1 VAPKSKSIRAVFFD
15 LGDTLIDVR
24 DYALWLEVARGV
36 MVDVDSDAL
45 VHAVQEVVK
54 ANDRPNPVSHTEL
67 WRQILAAAADRPV
80 TTHTAER
87 FMADLA
93 ERPRTGH
100 LFSDAR
106 RCLDV
111 LHAQGRTLG
120 VISNSRSEE
129 SIRTLMESVGILRFF
144 SVVVSSGTEG
154 VAKPEAEI
162 FHRALKRA
170 HVRGPESFF
179 VGDLAYTDAQA
190 ARAAGLHSVWL
201 HRDGTG
207 FGEDPP
213 EITSLLE
220 VPLVIRRIEEGS

>member
-36 MVDVDSDAL
+36 MVDLDSDAL
-45 VHAVQEVVK
+45 VHAVQE
-54 ANDRPNPVSHTEL
+54 AIRTNDRPDPVSHTEL
-67 WRQILAAAADRPV
+67 WRQILAAASDRPV

-87 FMADLA
+87 FLA
-93 ERPRTGH
+93 ELGDREPTGR

-129 SIRTLMESVGILRFF
+129 SIRMLMESVGILRFF
-144 SVVVSSGTEG
+144 SVVLSSGTEG
-154 VAKPEAEI
+154 VAKPEPEI
-162 FHRALKRA
+162 FLRALKRA
-170 HVRGPESFF
+170 NVRAPESFY
-179 VGDLAYTDAQA
+179 VGDLAYTDAKA

>member
-1 VAPKSKSIRAVFFD
+1 MAPKSVRAVFFD

-36 MVDVDSDAL
+36 MVDLDSDAL
-45 VHAVQEVVK
+45 VHAVQEATK
-54 ANDRPNPVSHTEL
+54 ANDRPDPVPPTEL
-67 WRQILAAAADRPV
+67 WRQILATASERPV

-87 FMADLA
+87 FLA
-93 ERPRTGH
+93 ELGQREPTVR

-120 VISNSRSEE
+120 VLSNSRSEE
-129 SIRTLMESVGILRFF
+129 SIRSLMASVGILRFF
-144 SVVVSSGTEG
+144 SVVLSSGTEG
-154 VAKPEAEI
+154 VAKPEPEI
-162 FHRALKRA
+162 FRRALRRA
-170 HVRGPESFF
+170 NVQAPESFY
-179 VGDLAYTDAQA
+179 VGDLAYTDAKA
-190 ARAAGLHSVWL
+190 ARAAGWHSVWL

-220 VPLVIRRIEEGS
+220 VPLVIRRIEQGS